1 MPENKSQY
9 LTNFKKVH
17 IKTINRFIL
26 TQLKKHKGF
35 ESKIS
40 IEISENLKNFLIKS
54 YDLSES
60 RFRVC
65 HSFLKDFRLIKRV
78 YLNNNNYNFIRREDF
93 FLQITR
99 PKFVQYKQ
107 KNKAKSMKTNP
118 SISIKFF
125 RSNEVSLNKSQL
137 IFIKNL
143 NKTNSS

>member
-1 MPENKSQY
+1 
-9 LTNFKKVH
+9 
-17 IKTINRFIL
+17 
-26 TQLKKHKGF
+26 
-35 ESKIS
+35 
-40 IEISENLKNFLIKS
+40 
-54 YDLSES
+54 
-60 RFRVC
+60 
-65 HSFLKDFRLIKRV
+65 LKDFRLIKRV

-93 FLQITR
+93 FLKITR